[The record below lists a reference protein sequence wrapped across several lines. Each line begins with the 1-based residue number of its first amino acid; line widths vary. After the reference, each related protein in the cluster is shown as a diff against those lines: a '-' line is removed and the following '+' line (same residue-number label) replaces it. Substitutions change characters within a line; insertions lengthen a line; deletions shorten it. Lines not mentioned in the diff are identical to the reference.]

1 MTFYQHLKRFFYL
14 ILLGSIF
21 ICCKKKDDQ
30 PQPEVDVPVVVTGKL
45 YGTPFTATTTLERYT
60 KFGMNNYRPEDLF
73 SIYIAGDG
81 SKSCSSPLSDFAIR
95 LTVPKKTGTF
105 SGNDTYILVND
116 PGDPSGQNGALFSS
130 EQTVITISSITGEK
144 VSGQVNVKWPEQNI
158 DFKGH
163 FEAYYCK

>member
-1 MTFYQHLKRFFYL
+1 MTFYQLLKRFFSL
-14 ILLGSIF
+14 ILLIIIF
-21 ICCKKKDDQ
+21 TCCKKKEDQ
-30 PQPEVDVPVVVTGKL
+30 PQPDIDLPPVVTGKL
-45 YGTPFTATTTLERYT
+45 YGSPFTAKVILERYT

-73 SIYIAGDG
+73 SIYMTGDG
-81 SKSCSSPLSDFAIR
+81 SKTCSSPLSDFSIR
-95 LTVPKKTGTF
+95 LTVPRKTGTF

-116 PGDPSGQNGALFSS
+116 PGDPSGQNGSLFSS
-130 EQTVITISSITGEK
+130 EQTIITISSITGDR